1 MHDVV
6 RDVAISIASRDRRVF
21 TMRNE
26 VDPRKL
32 PDKYLLK
39 KCSTISLHGNNI
51 SEIPQGWECPQ
62 LEFFY
67 IFAPED
73 SPLKIPDNIFMGMP
87 KLKVLH
93 FIRMRL
99 LSLPSSIHLLT
110 DLRTLCLDG
119 CKLEDIRII
128 GELKEL
134 EILSLQGCD
143 IEHLPREIGQL
154 TQLKLL
160 DLSYCFELKVI
171 APNVLSN
178 LSQLEELYMA
188 TCCIKWEVLGLNIE
202 RSNASL
208 DELKNLSRLT
218 TLEIHIVD
226 AGILPSELFSRK
238 LERYRIVVGDEWD
251 WFDNYRTRRT
261 LKLKLNSRIC
271 LEEWRGLKNV
281 EYLCLEEL
289 RDVFHE
295 IIWKNV
301 NQLHTRPSLFN
312 EKVVLPNLE
321 VLELTGINVA
331 KIWHNQLSEMS
342 CNVQN
347 LTRLVV
353 SGCNKLRYVF
363 SSSTAKRLGQL
374 QHFQISNCSL
384 LEEIV
389 GKEGGVEADPSFVF
403 PRLTILQLCYL
414 PELRA
419 FYPGIH
425 TLECPMLT
433 KLKVSCCD
441 KLKCFSSEL
450 YSLHENNEEG
460 QLIDVPVPAQQSL
473 FLVEKV
479 LPNLEELRL
488 SNKKD
493 ITKIWQG
500 QFPDH
505 LLNKLKVL
513 AIENDKSEV
522 LAPDLLERFH
532 NLVNLELADG
542 SYKEL
547 FSNEGQVEKLVGKLA
562 RIKCLQLSGLNDLKH
577 LWLWEENS
585 KLNMIF
591 QNLETLD
598 ISFCRNLKN
607 LLPSSASFRC
617 LTKLSVWCCEQLINL
632 VTSSAAKNLVQLV
645 TMKVDGC
652 SKITELVVAIE
663 ADEANEEIF
672 FPKLESLDLNRLQSL
687 TTFCSANYTF
697 KFPSL
702 CYLSVSACPKMKI
715 FCRGVLSA
723 PRLEK
728 VRLNDQNYWDADL
741 NTIIQQSYY
750 ETMIQVNLQCTI
762 WNKTISL

>member
-1 MHDVV
+1 M
-6 RDVAISIASRDRRVF
+6 
-21 TMRNE
+21 
-26 VDPRKL
+26 
-32 PDKYLLK
+32 
-39 KCSTISLHGNNI
+39 
-51 SEIPQGWECPQ
+51 
-62 LEFFY
+62 
-67 IFAPED
+67 
-73 SPLKIPDNIFMGMP
+73 
-87 KLKVLH
+87 
-93 FIRMRL
+93 
-99 LSLPSSIHLLT
+99 
-110 DLRTLCLDG
+110 
-119 CKLEDIRII
+119 
-128 GELKEL
+128 KEL
-134 EILSLQGCD
+134 
-143 IEHLPREIGQL
+143 R
-154 TQLKLL
+154 
-160 DLSYCFELKVI
+160 
-171 APNVLSN
+171 
-178 LSQLEELYMA
+178 
-188 TCCIKWEVLGLNIE
+188 
-202 RSNASL
+202 
-208 DELKNLSRLT
+208 
-218 TLEIHIVD
+218 
-226 AGILPSELFSRK
+226 ILPSELFSRK

-271 LEEWRGLKNV
+271 LKEWRGLKNV

-687 TTFCSANYTF
+687 TTFCSANYNF

-728 VRLNDQNYWDADL
+728 KSWGYTGSDSNHVVNYEYWQ
-741 NTIIQQSYY
+741 IILSRIFKAIKLWIFV
-750 ETMIQVNLQCTI
+750 TRKPGLAKRCGNG
-762 WNKTISL
+762 

>member
-1 MHDVV
+1 MLGSIGSKTFQIDVLNEEEAWTLFKKMTGDCAEKGELNSVAIDITKECGGLPIAIVTLAKALRNKSCVSAWKDALRQLKRPSPGNFDGVLAKTYSAIELSIKYLRDEELRKIFFQCSLIGYPQEACIQELLKYEIGLGRLEGIDTVEEARDKVCTSVQELKDACLLLDGENSDWFSMHDVV

-26 VDPRKL
+26 VDPRKW

-119 CKLEDIRII
+119 CKLEDIRVI
-128 GELKEL
+128 GELKAL
-134 EILSLQGCD
+134 EILGLQGCD

-289 RDVFHE
+289 REVFHE

-301 NQLHTRPSLFN
+301 NQLHARPSLFN
-312 EKVVLPNLE
+312 EKVGEQTLFPYFITT
-321 VLELTGINVA
+321 TGT
-331 KIWHNQLSEMS
+331 
-342 CNVQN
+342 
-347 LTRLVV
+347 TRTHIEKTTLCA
-353 SGCNKLRYVF
+353 GC
-363 SSSTAKRLGQL
+363 
-374 QHFQISNCSL
+374 
-384 LEEIV
+384 
-389 GKEGGVEADPSFVF
+389 
-403 PRLTILQLCYL
+403 
-414 PELRA
+414 
-419 FYPGIH
+419 
-425 TLECPMLT
+425 
-433 KLKVSCCD
+433 
-441 KLKCFSSEL
+441 
-450 YSLHENNEEG
+450 
-460 QLIDVPVPAQQSL
+460 
-473 FLVEKV
+473 
-479 LPNLEELRL
+479 
-488 SNKKD
+488 
-493 ITKIWQG
+493 
-500 QFPDH
+500 
-505 LLNKLKVL
+505 
-513 AIENDKSEV
+513 
-522 LAPDLLERFH
+522 AP
-532 NLVNLELADG
+532 
-542 SYKEL
+542 
-547 FSNEGQVEKLVGKLA
+547 
-562 RIKCLQLSGLNDLKH
+562 
-577 LWLWEENS
+577 
-585 KLNMIF
+585 
-591 QNLETLD
+591 
-598 ISFCRNLKN
+598 
-607 LLPSSASFRC
+607 
-617 LTKLSVWCCEQLINL
+617 
-632 VTSSAAKNLVQLV
+632 
-645 TMKVDGC
+645 
-652 SKITELVVAIE
+652 
-663 ADEANEEIF
+663 
-672 FPKLESLDLNRLQSL
+672 
-687 TTFCSANYTF
+687 
-697 KFPSL
+697 
-702 CYLSVSACPKMKI
+702 
-715 FCRGVLSA
+715 
-723 PRLEK
+723 
-728 VRLNDQNYWDADL
+728 
-741 NTIIQQSYY
+741 
-750 ETMIQVNLQCTI
+750 
-762 WNKTISL
+762 